1 MSRLIQEASQGRFLE
16 DHLRLSSDVDVIS
29 ESKVSAEP
37 CMYTSKYKAPSGFF
51 PTTKRGNVER
61 AIPISIS
68 GVIKRGF
75 EEDSFTFCR
84 ISTTLKIDL
93 KSIPELGSI
102 WIIGLL
108 IGVLLR
114 GVRTMEGCFKVG
126 LLLFSF
132 LKSRRRS
139 DESCGTS
146 V

>member
-1 MSRLIQEASQGRFLE
+1 MRLKGRKLMSRLIQEASQGRFLE

-29 ESKVSAEP
+29 ESKVSTEP

-51 PTTKRGNVER
+51 STTKQGNVER

-108 IGVLLR
+108 IGVLVCAR
-114 GVRTMEGCFKVG
+114 GRVPLQGRVATFFVFEEPASK
-126 LLLFSF
+126 
-132 LKSRRRS
+132 
-139 DESCGTS
+139 
-146 V
+146 

>member
-1 MSRLIQEASQGRFLE
+1 MRLKGRKLMSRLIQEASQGRFLE

-29 ESKVSAEP
+29 ESKVSTEP

-51 PTTKRGNVER
+51 STTKRGNVER

-102 WIIGLL
+102 WIDHRAFNRGSA
-108 IGVLLR
+108 VLHLDSVVCAR
-114 GVRTMEGCFKVG
+114 WRVASRSGCYF
-126 LLLFSF
+126 FRF
-132 LKSRRRS
+132 
-139 DESCGTS
+139 
-146 V
+146 